1 MCRMLGMTAYSAV
14 SSSVAAASSNS
25 EARRLPSWEHLV
37 GAPHS
42 LARQADLGCVPA
54 GTPSGHADS
63 WGIGWFD
70 DAGQVS
76 LTRQTGSA
84 AGSGYFVFAAE
95 GASRGGAG
103 SGPANVLIG
112 HLRKASRGVVTSE
125 NAHPVRVDFAGPN
138 TGPGRPYDTLL
149 VAHNGTIADPLL
161 DTVRRDLADLDHS
174 EARSDSDTV
183 VLAHW
188 LASRLSGANDVD
200 VFDGLAHALRDLLA
214 RVPDVSPN
222 GDATQAYSSI
232 NLLISHASGLY
243 ALRQFSKTPE
253 YYTLSARP
261 LAETGGYLV
270 ASEPTD
276 DHVDWE
282 ALAPSVLTHYPLTG
296 DGAPRTASVA

>member
-1 MCRMLGMTAYSAV
+1 MCRMLGMTAVSAV
-14 SSSVAAASSNS
+14 APSAAASSDS

-42 LARQADLGCVPA
+42 LLRQADMGCVPA
-54 GTPSGHADS
+54 GTPPGHTDS

-70 DAGQVS
+70 SDAQVS

-95 GASRGGAG
+95 GAARGGAG

-112 HLRKASRGVVTSE
+112 HLRKASRGGVSSE

-149 VAHNGTIADPLL
+149 IAHNGTIGDPLL
-161 DTVRRDLADLDHS
+161 DTVRDDLAALDHP
-174 EARSDSDTV
+174 EAGADSDTV

-188 LASRLSGANDVD
+188 LAHRVESAGD
-200 VFDGLAHALRDLLA
+200 VFGGLSDALRDLLA

-232 NLLISHASGLY
+232 NLLIAHASGLY
-243 ALRQFSKTPE
+243 ALRQFTKTPD

-261 LAETGGYLV
+261 LDETGGYLV

-276 DHVDWE
+276 DHAGWQ
-282 ALAPSVLTHYPLTG
+282 ALTPGVLTHYPLAG
-296 DGAPRTASVA
+296 DSEPRTATVA